1 MKIAELN
8 DNQKHKLIEALEADD
23 FANVQ
28 DCGAYIT
35 YSKGYRDFELYSL
48 SFGAEY
54 NYDDFVNIYFREK
67 EFFHSKLNTD
77 ASLKYSDAKSVDFQD
92 LLKTRHSTSMQQ
104 KSLASDDD
112 SAIESILGW
121 KLVTTYDLKDTS
133 KFYTIPESTELKHIM
148 IKGKSHIALNHGE
161 GNHFSIY
168 EGTTD
173 LVFPVLQEDP
183 ENFVMTPNFV
193 KVAGDL
199 KLEANDL

>member
-8 DNQKHKLIEALEADD
+8 DNQKHKLIEALDSD
-23 FANVQ
+23 GFANVQ
-28 DCGAYIT
+28 DCGAYFT

-54 NYDDFVNIYFREK
+54 NSDDFINITFREK
-67 EFFHSKLNTD
+67 DFFHSKLNID
-77 ASLKYSDAKSVDFQD
+77 ASLKFSSSKSLDFQA

-104 KSLASDDD
+104 KTIASDDD
-112 SAIESILGW
+112 LAIETIPGW
-121 KLVTTYDLKDTS
+121 ELVTTTNLQDTS

-168 EGTTD
+168 EGTPD
-173 LVFPVLQEDP
+173 LIFPVLQENPD
-183 ENFVMTPNFV
+183 NFVRTPNFI
-193 KVAGDL
+193 KVANDL
-199 KLEANDL
+199 KLEYNNL